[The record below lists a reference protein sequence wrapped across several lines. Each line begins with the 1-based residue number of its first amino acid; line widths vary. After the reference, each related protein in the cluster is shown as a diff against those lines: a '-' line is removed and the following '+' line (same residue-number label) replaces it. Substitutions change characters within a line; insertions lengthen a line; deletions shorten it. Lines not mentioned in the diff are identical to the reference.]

1 MAVEGQTR
9 FYVND
14 ELKITEFV
22 VTRTFTEW
30 ENTLQT
36 MARNQQLPQQQQQSQ
51 QPARRPVMNQFPNQF
66 PNRVQPMQSQTVP
79 APRQNQTF
87 KVERR
92 QVPANNAAANKK
104 RLDWTQPGKQ
114 ITNNNFQVRNDS
126 DKLGFTSRGEKP
138 KKEKGAGLK
147 WSD

>member
-14 ELKITEFV
+14 DLKITEFV

-30 ENTLQT
+30 ENTLQN
-36 MARNQQLPQQQQQSQ
+36 MARNQQLAPPQRQQPPPQQ
-51 QPARRPVMNQFPNQF
+51 RRPVRNQFPNQF
-66 PNRVQPMQSQTVP
+66 PNRVQSMQQTRTVP

-92 QVPANNAAANKK
+92 QVNAAANKK
-104 RLDWTQPGKQ
+104 RGLDWTQPGKQ
-114 ITNNNFQVRNDS
+114 GTNNNFHVGNDG

-138 KKEKGAGLK
+138 KKEKGAGLT